1 MTDQRY
7 ELCSRC
13 DEPTGRAGAGDDSI
27 YAENGDGPFCLPCWQ
42 RLEDPTPW
50 ELGDTSGDATDAAYR
65 QEEARK
71 LK

>member
-1 MTDQRY
+1 MTEQQY

-13 DEPTGRAGAGDDSI
+13 DDPTDRASDDSI
-27 YAENGDGPFCLPCWQ
+27 YADNGDGPFCLTCWQ
-42 RLEDPTPW
+42 QLEDPTPW

-65 QEEARK
+65 QMEARK